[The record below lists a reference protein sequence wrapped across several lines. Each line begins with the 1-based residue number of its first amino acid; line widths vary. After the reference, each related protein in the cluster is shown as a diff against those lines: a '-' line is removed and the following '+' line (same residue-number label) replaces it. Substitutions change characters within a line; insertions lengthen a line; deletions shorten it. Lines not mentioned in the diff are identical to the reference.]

1 MKKYRKIV
9 YIFLIIIIAVL
20 SIALYAN
27 ISKGS
32 EGKEQERKISEFN
45 FLEEKLINLFNQM
58 NNIQTRNYNIT
69 VSEISEQSKSKKDSS
84 SSDQNQ
90 DSQQDTNFSGN
101 SDNSSS
107 NNTSSNSSST
117 SQKFELEAK
126 GVLTNSD
133 EINWNYIKSEVEM
146 LYSSLPTITLDLYK
160 SNINQE
166 NILNFNKEFDN
177 LTIFVKNEKK
187 EETLNSLS
195 KLYEYLINFIEDTE
209 ENKIKKEILESKLYI
224 LRAYSKLDSRNWAEI
239 GNDTKQAIDMYSKL
253 LSNTNLDSSKQYN
266 ISKIYVMINELQ
278 NAVEVQ
284 NESVFLIK
292 YKNILEEMNS
302 II

>member
-45 FLEEKLINLFNQM
+45 FLEEKLINLFNH
-58 NNIQTRNYNIT
+58 IQTRNYNIT

-90 DSQQDTNFSGN
+90 DSQQDTNSSGN

>member
-20 SIALYAN
+20 SIALYVN

-32 EGKEQERKISEFN
+32 EGKEQERKTSEFN

-84 SSDQNQ
+84 SSNQNQ
-90 DSQQDTNFSGN
+90 DSQQDTNSSGN

-117 SQKFELEAK
+117 SQKFDLEAK

-177 LTIFVKNEKK
+177 LAIFVKNEKK

-253 LSNTNLDSSKQYN
+253 LSNTKLDSSKQYN